1 MAGGLLFVPWLGGF
15 LYQSQHTGTPWGV
28 PFRPTAILEITLR
41 DLGGGELTETGLY
54 GSAVLILLLLAL
66 FTARSTR
73 TEMALDLRTSPVV
86 RRELAVTL
94 LVLALGA
101 VAGFVTSATYQSRYA
116 AVVVPLVLLAVAV
129 GITRVPNPAR
139 LLVGLVYVGLSLVG
153 VVWVNYYQRS
163 QAAVVGAA
171 LAADAKPGDLV
182 VFCPDQLG
190 PDYSR
195 AMPAGLRGVSF
206 PALGSPER
214 VDWVDYAD
222 RNAAADPAEVAKRI
236 RREADGH
243 AVYLVWMPA
252 YLTVEGKCEALAGAL
267 GVTRTLVNADNTR
280 YFEPAYLQYAP
291 PARS

>member
-1 MAGGLLFVPWLGGF
+1 
-15 LYQSQHTGTPWGV
+15 
-28 PFRPTAILEITLR
+28 
-41 DLGGGELTETGLY
+41 
-54 GSAVLILLLLAL
+54 
-66 FTARSTR
+66 
-73 TEMALDLRTSPVV
+73 
-86 RRELAVTL
+86 
-94 LVLALGA
+94 

-129 GITRVPNPAR
+129 GITGCPTRP
-139 LLVGLVYVGLSLVG
+139 LLVGLVYVGCRWSAWCG
-153 VVWVNYYQRS
+153 STTTSAR

-222 RNAAADPAEVAKRI
+222 RNAAADPPRWPSASAARPT
-236 RREADGH
+236 ATPCTWCG
-243 AVYLVWMPA
+243 
-252 YLTVEGKCEALAGAL
+252 C
-267 GVTRTLVNADNTR
+267 
-280 YFEPAYLQYAP
+280 P
-291 PARS
+291 PTSPSRASARPWPVRWA